1 MQATQ
6 LSARGQ
12 TSKRLDL
19 RQLMPSAQQ
28 VRLRASCLRW
38 LPRESRRYRT
48 SRELTRPSFLQSET
62 NGTSSEG
69 TKNQSPED
77 LNQTKGGTRVEEA
90 KKPSLLEELFPEEAK
105 PKSQGPS
112 RPKERDIPRLDIR
125 SSLPKPATQKP
136 EQREPRKKPES
147 DNWWNRATETAA
159 EPSPVRGGKRRSH
172 GVGGVLM
179 LRNASKTLVED
190 DFTRLIPQGLHIE
203 GWALDQ
209 ADIVKVVPGRNT
221 STLERANFYFILF
234 STRAAMNAYR
244 THVLKLH
251 SLAARHV
258 QSSLISPIPPPPGYH
273 LNGHDVDALLQSY
286 TLVPPSRMMRLLPLP
301 MSVSPSIVD
310 IIQNLGYPDVVKG
323 PLRKPY
329 VVMIR
334 LEGPQLPIT
343 MIKGVLSRVERERRI
358 PWNRDFGDLSYHT
371 WEPKPKNISP
381 LDERTRLD
389 KNGDDEGNSNEIEE
403 IAEMDRDAKGGEEGS
418 DRPGRRERRKPRC
431 SYLFGFDSEDAA
443 LTFVQYWHRRPLD
456 MAEVNYANDEIA
468 PVVDAELLW

>member
-1 MQATQ
+1 
-6 LSARGQ
+6 
-12 TSKRLDL
+12 
-19 RQLMPSAQQ
+19 
-28 VRLRASCLRW
+28 
-38 LPRESRRYRT
+38 
-48 SRELTRPSFLQSET
+48 
-62 NGTSSEG
+62 
-69 TKNQSPED
+69 
-77 LNQTKGGTRVEEA
+77 
-90 KKPSLLEELFPEEAK
+90 
-105 PKSQGPS
+105 
-112 RPKERDIPRLDIR
+112 
-125 SSLPKPATQKP
+125 
-136 EQREPRKKPES
+136 
-147 DNWWNRATETAA
+147 
-159 EPSPVRGGKRRSH
+159 
-172 GVGGVLM
+172 
-179 LRNASKTLVED
+179 
-190 DFTRLIPQGLHIE
+190 
-203 GWALDQ
+203 
-209 ADIVKVVPGRNT
+209 
-221 STLERANFYFILF
+221 
-234 STRAAMNAYR
+234 
-244 THVLKLH
+244 
-251 SLAARHV
+251 
-258 QSSLISPIPPPPGYH
+258 
-273 LNGHDVDALLQSY
+273 
-286 TLVPPSRMMRLLPLP
+286 